1 VTAKRQ
7 RREYA
12 IASPG
17 KLSEELA
24 GRILFVSRTLL
35 DRQRAASILSQKC
48 PTNCFNWF
56 FALRSLIAFHVGL
69 GVSIIVRLVRTK
81 NWAALVSFVG
91 DVYERESV
99 SCCRLLL
106 CDYYLCAHPLGAP
119 ESLPEVPGVSF
130 FWLFRPDNTSRGGN

>member
-1 VTAKRQ
+1 MPDKMLQLV
-7 RREYA
+7 
-12 IASPG
+12 
-17 KLSEELA
+17 
-24 GRILFVSRTLL
+24 
-35 DRQRAASILSQKC
+35 
-48 PTNCFNWF
+48 
-56 FALRSLIAFHVGL
+56 FALRSLFAFHVGL

-130 FWLFRPDNTSRGGN
+130 FGCSAPIILREAATDEAAVSYLG